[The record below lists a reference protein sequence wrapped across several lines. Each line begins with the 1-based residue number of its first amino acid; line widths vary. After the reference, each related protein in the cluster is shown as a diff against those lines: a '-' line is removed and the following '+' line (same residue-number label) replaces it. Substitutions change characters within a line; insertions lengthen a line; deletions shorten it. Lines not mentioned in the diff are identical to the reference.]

1 MNKKTK
7 KAVAKILSLSLALG
21 FSFSN
26 VGDVIS
32 YASSNDTELDLS
44 NKEFYLEAKKD
55 FNENKKFGLG
65 ALPRLSQDVGLDRKY
80 VINSNNFGYKN
91 AYGASIT
98 DTKYDPRDNTSDTVT
113 PVKDQNLS
121 GLCWAYASISAIE
134 SDRLINYNSEENYS
148 ELHMGNNVHENTD
161 PSTGGTPD
169 DAFAYLGR
177 LNGPVNEG
185 YGGLPDAEDLPNST
199 GWRDSNGEPVPE
211 GTPGAVPD
219 PFYHGGGIGSD
230 GRSSDVTIPGFSPL
244 NDLEYKSDLNYR
256 VNNYNV
262 LTRDRDVIKQ
272 NILDKGVVYAT
283 FRVEWGTHPEGG
295 EGFTEP
301 EYINYDLDADKY
313 PGINH
318 AISIV
323 GWDDDRVIAG
333 QKGAWLIK
341 NSWGTMSGSE
351 PFGEYGYQWLSYR
364 TFDGPTNSFVTF
376 KGTEDVDNIK
386 GYYHDDYYGAAIQYV
401 APETSP
407 IIADTYEIGSDG
419 NEVITDIGLTGFIDS
434 PVDYKIY
441 VTENEDYKT
450 TSDRS
455 KWGTLIASGTRKTS
469 GYEEVKLDS
478 TYKFKGGKGDKFTII
493 YEIDGDIK
501 TPLVTAK
508 KPYTLTKDGRY
519 DDIFPYGD
527 HLRFDGSAF
536 TTPSRKGGSTIKV
549 ITRDVAADIDGSD
562 NDVPDDY
569 KPEIKI
575 MGDGQEVENK
585 TAIETVLIY
594 VEKEEALDS
603 LDVEIP
609 DNVKGLTFE
618 DGLLTGNIEVTD
630 FSSDEQSRTVT
641 ITIKAKNKN
650 GQESTQT
657 FDIVVTNPDY
667 NDSGDDTDPDPD
679 PDIDAVITVDNKDQT
694 VDNGG
699 AIDPIEIKRNKDAKG
714 IDIKVTM
721 PEGLDGIELDSE
733 TGVISGTASYDGFKD
748 DEESHTFTIKIVA
761 TDEDGHTTEEDV
773 TITVKNPNYKPDDKD
788 DPKPNPDPE
797 PDPDDKDDPKP
808 NPNPDDK
815 DDPKPNPDPD
825 DKDDPKPNPNPD
837 DKDDPKPN
845 PDPDDKDDPKP
856 NPDPDDKDDEVAG
869 VGKLVLKGNEDGVK
883 VGKSRQLY
891 AFFKLEKIKDEDDKV
906 LSSRFKTTLLREV
919 NEDSLSE
926 LYPELIKDGY
936 TLLEGK
942 DVIWSISG
950 NTSSD
955 TKIDENGMLTVGLDE
970 KSDNLD
976 ISAKKADDEK
986 VTVSG
991 VINVIKDSKDN
1002 NESNDNDDKDH
1013 DNKDKDHD
1021 NNDKDNN
1028 DKNENDG
1035 KDKDNDHKDKD
1046 DDKKPN
1052 DINNKD
1058 KDDKKDK
1065 SDDKSDKKSNDK
1077 KDGTNDKSDKDKE
1090 DLKPSKTVDK
1100 KDKSDKN
1107 SKKNGKALDKP
1118 LEKTGVNNT
1127 ATAVNVLPRVGGVIG
1142 LLAAASVSYFS
1153 SKKKK

>member
-1 MNKKTK
+1 MNKKAK
-7 KAVAKILSLSLALG
+7 KTVAKILSLSLALG

-32 YASSNDTELDLS
+32 YASSNDNKLDLS
-44 NKEFYLEAKKD
+44 NKEAYLEAKKD
-55 FNENKKFGLG
+55 FNKNNEFGLG
-65 ALPRLSQDVGLDRKY
+65 ALPRLSQDIGLDRKY
-80 VINSNNFGYKN
+80 VINSNSFGYKN
-91 AYGASIT
+91 AYGASIA
-98 DTKYDPRDNTSDTVT
+98 DAKYDPRTNPNTGSTTSDRFT
-113 PVKDQNLS
+113 PVKNQNRS
-121 GLCWAYASISAIE
+121 GLCWAYAAISAVE

-148 ELHMGNNVHENTD
+148 ELHLGNNVHENTD

-177 LNGPVNEG
+177 LNGPVDER

-199 GWRDSNGEPVPE
+199 GWRDSNGQPVPE

-244 NDLEYKSDLNYR
+244 HDLEYKSDLTYR

-262 LTRDRDVIKQ
+262 LTKDRDVIKQ
-272 NILDKGVVYAT
+272 NILDKGSVYAT
-283 FRVEWGTHPEGG
+283 FRVEWGAHPGGG
-295 EGFTEP
+295 EGFTEDQ
-301 EYINYDLDADKY
+301 YINYDLDTDKY

-323 GWDDDRVIAG
+323 GWDDNKDIAG

-351 PFGEYGYQWLSYR
+351 PFGEYGYQWVSYR
-364 TFDGPTNSFVTF
+364 TFNGSSNSFVTF
-376 KGTEDVDNIK
+376 KGTEDVSNIK

-419 NEVITDIGLTGFIDS
+419 NEVITDIGLTAFISS
-434 PVDYKIY
+434 PVNYKIY

-455 KWGTLIASGTRKTS
+455 KWGTLVASGTRKTS

-508 KPYTLTKDGRY
+508 KPYTLTTDGRY

-536 TTPSRKGGSTIKV
+536 TKPSRDGGSTIKV
-549 ITRDVAADIDGSD
+549 ITRDVAADINGSD
-562 NDVPDDY
+562 QDIPDDY

-575 MGDGQEVENK
+575 IGDGQEVENK
-585 TAIETVLIY
+585 TAISMVSIY
-594 VEKEEALDS
+594 VEKKEALDS

-618 DGLLTGNIEVTD
+618 DGILSGNIEVTD
-630 FSSDEQSRTVT
+630 FSSTEKSRTVT
-641 ITIKAKNKN
+641 ITVKAKNKN

-657 FDIVVTNPDY
+657 LDIIVTNPDY
-667 NDSGDDTDPDPD
+667 KKPEPDPVPDDKDDPKPNPNPDPD
-679 PDIDAVITVDNKDQT
+679 DKDDPKPNPNPDPDVVITVDNKDQT

-699 AIDPIEIKRNKDAKG
+699 SIEPIEIKRNKDAKG

-721 PEGLDGIELDSE
+721 PEGLDGIELNSE
-733 TGVISGTASYDGFKD
+733 TGVISGTASYDGFKE
-748 DEESHTFTIKIVA
+748 DEASHTFTIKIVA
-761 TDEDGHTTEEDV
+761 TDEAGHTTEENV
-773 TITVKNPNYKPDDKD
+773 TITVKNPNYKP
-788 DPKPNPDPE
+788 N
-797 PDPDDKDDPKP
+797 PDDKDDPKP

-815 DDPKPNPDPD
+815 DDPKPNPNPD

-837 DKDDPKPN
+837 DKDDPKP
-845 PDPDDKDDPKP
+845 KP
-856 NPDPDDKDDEVAG
+856 NPDDKDDEVAN

-883 VGKSRQLY
+883 IGKSRQLY
-891 AFFKLEKIKDEDDKV
+891 AFFKLEKIKDKDNKV
-906 LSSRFKTTLLREV
+906 LSSKVKSILLREV

-942 DVIWSISG
+942 DVVWSISG

-970 KSDNLD
+970 KADNLD
-976 ISAKKADDEK
+976 ISAKKANNEK

-991 VINVIKDSKDN
+991 MINVIKDSKDN
-1002 NESNDNDDKDH
+1002 N
-1013 DNKDKDHD
+1013 
-1021 NNDKDNN
+1021 
-1028 DKNENDG
+1028 DKNNNDG
-1035 KDKDNDHKDKD
+1035 KDKGKDHEDK

-1065 SDDKSDKKSNDK
+1065 SNDKSDKNSDKKSNDK
-1077 KDGTNDKSDKDKE
+1077 KDGTNDKSDKKSKDKE

-1100 KDKSDKN
+1100 KDKSDKQ

-1127 ATAVNVLPRVGGVIG
+1127 ATAVNVLPYVGGVAG
-1142 LLAAASVSYFS
+1142 LLAAASASYFA